1 MRANNVLGIV
11 YSNSYDESLSEL
23 TARRT
28 MGSVPFG
35 GRYRLI
41 DFVLSDMVNSGICK
55 VGVITNSN
63 FRSLMDH
70 IGNGKP
76 WDLARKNGGLYMFP
90 PFNAAQTGTGGRI
103 GALNRI
109 LSFISSSIEEYV
121 LLSDTNTVYNMDF
134 EQMFDY
140 HTSTGADIT
149 ILANTGKKPNLN
161 NIMTLSCDDTM
172 RVTGVALAPNTVD
185 EVLYSTNTILM
196 RKALLE
202 RLIRDAESFGF
213 DSFENDIIRKQ
224 VDKLCIRCYKAPGF
238 CCTIDSL
245 VAYYNANLEL
255 LLPAA
260 RSDLFCK
267 DRPVY
272 TKIRNDMPVIY
283 GLGSNVSNSLVS
295 DGCKIAGI
303 VENSVLSRG
312 VCVEKGAVV
321 KNCILMQDTRVC
333 EKASLNCIITDKSV
347 TVTPH
352 RILAGESSFPV
363 YVSKGIVI

>member
-76 WDLARKNGGLYMFP
+76 WDLARKNGGLQMFP
-90 PFNAAQTGTGGRI
+90 PFNPSQAGNGRI
-103 GALNRI
+103 GALYRI
-109 LSFISSSIEEYV
+109 LSFISSSSEEYV
-121 LLSDTNTVYNMDF
+121 LLSDTNTVTNMDF

-140 HTSTGADIT
+140 HTGTGADIT
-149 ILANTGKKPNLN
+149 ILANSGKKPNLN
-161 NIMTLSCDDTM
+161 NIMTLNCDADM
-172 RVTGVALAPNTVD
+172 RVTSVALAPKTAD

-196 RKALLE
+196 GRTLLE
-202 RLIRDAESFGF
+202 RLVRDAESFGF

-224 VDKLCIRCYKAPGF
+224 VDKLNIRCYKARGF
-238 CCTIDSL
+238 CATIDGL
-245 VAYYNANLEL
+245 VSYYKTNLEL
-255 LLPAA
+255 LSPSV
-260 RSDLFCK
+260 RRDLFCE

-295 DGCKIAGI
+295 DGCKIAGV

-333 EKASLNCIITDKSV
+333 EGASLNCVITDKSV
-347 TVTPH
+347 TVNPFKT
-352 RILAGESSFPV
+352 LCGESSFPV